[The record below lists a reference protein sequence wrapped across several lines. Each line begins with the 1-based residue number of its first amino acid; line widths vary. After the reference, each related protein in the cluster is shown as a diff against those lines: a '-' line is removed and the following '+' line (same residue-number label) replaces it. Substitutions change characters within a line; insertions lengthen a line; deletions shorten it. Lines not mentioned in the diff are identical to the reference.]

1 LPRGEANDVTDK
13 VNALGNSRPKRRRVY
28 ICVGIYVGFYIPDG
42 GGKEVVKSTE
52 GQGDVDQPG
61 PGGNTAQML
70 EAVIVSNRHGEC
82 ALWYFHITSPSN

>member
-1 LPRGEANDVTDK
+1 MHLGIPGRRGD
-13 VNALGNSRPKRRRVY
+13 GF
-28 ICVGIYVGFYIPDG
+28 IYVLVYMWDSIYQMG